1 DGKTAIRGGYGL
13 YVGQVDNQIVNV
25 VNELNGAGTP
35 SNINI
40 VLATATSNALG
51 LPTSIAIYQTLLAQG
66 VIGNRTITAADLL
79 QFGVVPGPGRPLEV
93 RFRVGPNYENPYTQQ
108 ASFAVQRS
116 LGSDFGVEVSYLF
129 SRGAHIPRNH
139 DINGFKQSGPISPLS
154 GTPTFIRFP
163 APGQTSD
170 FFNPLRLQDNHYE
183 STANSF
189 YHAGTIQLTK
199 RFSRSYAINT
209 NYTFSKT
216 IDEVTDFNSD
226 FSAQNM
232 IDLRADRALSAFDQ
246 RHRFVFSGVFS
257 SPFSGD
263 TLTGRIFGDW
273 LVSPI
278 FIAGSGRPFNV
289 LLGID
294 ANGDGV
300 STRDRPC
307 IRPSASQPCNPNSN
321 LGRNT
326 GIGEAFYQVDMRL
339 ARRFSFAESKYL
351 ELTFEAFNLFNHTN
365 FIGINNVIGTT
376 PLTDGTPHGIRG
388 RAPTQPFGF
397 TAAAPARQLQFGA
410 RFNF

>member
-1 DGKTAIRGGYGL
+1 TAIRGGYGI
-13 YVGQVDNQIVNV
+13 YVGQIDNQIVNV
-25 VNELNGAGTP
+25 VNELGATGDP

-40 VLATATSNALG
+40 VLATASSNALG
-51 LPTSIAIYQTLLAQG
+51 LPTSIQIYQTLLAQG
-66 VIGNRTITAADLL
+66 VIGTRTITAADLL

-93 RFRVGPNYENPYTQQ
+93 RFRLGPNYENPVTQQ
-108 ASFAVQRS
+108 ASFAVQRD
-116 LGSDFGVEVSYLF
+116 LGGGYGVEASYLF
-129 SRGAHIPRNH
+129 SRGAHLTRNH
-139 DINGFKQSGPISPLS
+139 DINAFKQSGPVSPLS

-163 APGQTSD
+163 AAGQTTD
-170 FFNPLRLQDNHYE
+170 FLNPLRLQDNNYE

-199 RFSRSYAINT
+199 RFSRNYAINT
-209 NYTFSKT
+209 NYTYSKT

-246 RHRFVFSGVFS
+246 RHRFVFNAVFS
-257 SPFSGD
+257 SPFKGD
-263 TLTGRIFGDW
+263 SAMERILGNW
-273 LVSPI
+273 LLSPI

-294 ANGDGV
+294 AKGDGV

-307 IRPSASQPCNPNSN
+307 IRPAAGQTCIPNSN
-321 LGRNT
+321 VGRNT
-326 GIGEAFYQVDMRL
+326 GIGAAFYQVDMRL
-339 ARRFSFAESKYL
+339 ARRFTFAESKYV
-351 ELTFEAFNLFNHTN
+351 ELTFEAFNLLNHTN
-365 FIGINNVIGTT
+365 FIGINNVIGNLA
-376 PLTDGTPHGIRG
+376 LTDGRPHGIEG
-388 RAPTQPFGF
+388 LAPTQPFGF